1 MSEDEP
7 FRYYDDDGNLHP
19 DYVSC
24 PTCNGQGYRD
34 EYSGDPEHG
43 GETCYH
49 CYGHGIVHRTEEE
62 NRPIDDIMRDMA
74 NDPTKENA
82 QAVRDYFTPKP
93 EMEYDDDFQ
102 QKLTGSPMDLAFRLL
117 KAVMPGTAGF
127 PEDEHNTDNII
138 AIQEQAYR
146 LAELNTPWDKE
157 RWPNYED
164 WQEAIEMDGEGILAQ
179 MMHEPEYAHLRE
191 LYSQH
196 SQPPENYGELQL
208 PFKERDDIHNFY
220 RNQGIPLPGE
230 PIHIPG
236 IGELPPVP
244 SKVTMHEVDDHP
256 QWPTGT
262 LYDDKSGFTTGEPM
276 DLAWRL
282 LKMSE
287 SEMMNYYHPETQVER
302 YRERARRRGTRLRP
316 GLANKIRQHAQ
327 LRTRRKELAG
337 IPSHL
342 LYAHHDHPELIE
354 ARVQVSRAVG
364 EPGDTEEVIQG
375 KIRAANERGDLS
387 LGREKLIPYEA
398 HEKNRI
404 ADLRGRPIEWGI
416 EMTPTAIYNNQRMF
430 SQMIPEGFLMEDP
443 EPDNIEPSGIPGM
456 VFINGA
462 GPVPDPR
469 AVQTGEPMDLS
480 WRLLKFRLPM
490 KTNHRSVL
498 PKPNMSRQ
506 TTLPEFAPNMSS
518 PHGDVKWFHGT
529 SGDRVGS
536 IQTEGLKPNQGK
548 VWVTG
553 NRDVAE
559 NYAGGRSANRYIE
572 EVMQPGGDLAS
583 PTQNPVTFGIRE
595 GAGSP
600 KRHMGMESFDNTI
613 KPEQLVRMPPTQKPA
628 NPAWH
633 TGKSETGPST
643 GAQGQ

>member
-49 CYGHGIVHRTEEE
+49 CYGHGYVHRTEEE

-117 KAVMPGTAGF
+117 KTDLWNYREAAGAIIRDPEGKVLLMRRSPLETSMHGMYELPGGKLEENESAEDAAKIEALEESGLPIVNLEALDPHVDHNMEKIYHGFTAEVDPDHEGDVIRSDEHDNHMWIH
-127 PEDEHNTDNII
+127 PEDALDMQEHPDGMDVPF
-138 AIQEQAYR
+138 
-146 LAELNTPWDKE
+146 LSHHAEHLFS
-157 RWPNYED
+157 
-164 WQEAIEMDGEGILAQ
+164 QLIE
-179 MMHEPEYAHLRE
+179 
-191 LYSQH
+191 
-196 SQPPENYGELQL
+196 
-208 PFKERDDIHNFY
+208 
-220 RNQGIPLPGE
+220 
-230 PIHIPG
+230 
-236 IGELPPVP
+236 
-244 SKVTMHEVDDHP
+244 
-256 QWPTGT
+256 
-262 LYDDKSGFTTGEPM
+262 TGEPM
-276 DLAWRL
+276 DLA
-282 LKMSE
+282 
-287 SEMMNYYHPETQVER
+287 
-302 YRERARRRGTRLRP
+302 
-316 GLANKIRQHAQ
+316 
-327 LRTRRKELAG
+327 
-337 IPSHL
+337 
-342 LYAHHDHPELIE
+342 
-354 ARVQVSRAVG
+354 
-364 EPGDTEEVIQG
+364 
-375 KIRAANERGDLS
+375 
-387 LGREKLIPYEA
+387 
-398 HEKNRI
+398 
-404 ADLRGRPIEWGI
+404 
-416 EMTPTAIYNNQRMF
+416 
-430 SQMIPEGFLMEDP
+430 
-443 EPDNIEPSGIPGM
+443 
-456 VFINGA
+456 
-462 GPVPDPR
+462 
-469 AVQTGEPMDLS
+469 

-529 SGDRVGS
+529 SGDRVGN

>member
-49 CYGHGIVHRTEEE
+49 CYGHGYVHRTEEE

-117 KAVMPGTAGF
+117 K
-127 PEDEHNTDNII
+127 
-138 AIQEQAYR
+138 
-146 LAELNTPWDKE
+146 
-157 RWPNYED
+157 
-164 WQEAIEMDGEGILAQ
+164 
-179 MMHEPEYAHLRE
+179 
-191 LYSQH
+191 
-196 SQPPENYGELQL
+196 
-208 PFKERDDIHNFY
+208 
-220 RNQGIPLPGE
+220 
-230 PIHIPG
+230 
-236 IGELPPVP
+236 
-244 SKVTMHEVDDHP
+244 
-256 QWPTGT
+256 
-262 LYDDKSGFTTGEPM
+262 
-276 DLAWRL
+276 
-282 LKMSE
+282 
-287 SEMMNYYHPETQVER
+287 
-302 YRERARRRGTRLRP
+302 
-316 GLANKIRQHAQ
+316 
-327 LRTRRKELAG
+327 
-337 IPSHL
+337 
-342 LYAHHDHPELIE
+342 
-354 ARVQVSRAVG
+354 
-364 EPGDTEEVIQG
+364 
-375 KIRAANERGDLS
+375 
-387 LGREKLIPYEA
+387 
-398 HEKNRI
+398 
-404 ADLRGRPIEWGI
+404 
-416 EMTPTAIYNNQRMF
+416 
-430 SQMIPEGFLMEDP
+430 
-443 EPDNIEPSGIPGM
+443 
-456 VFINGA
+456 
-462 GPVPDPR
+462 
-469 AVQTGEPMDLS
+469 
-480 WRLLKFRLPM
+480 FRLPM

-498 PKPNMSRQ
+498 PKPNMRRQ

-529 SGDRVGS
+529 SSDRVGN

>member
-117 KAVMPGTAGF
+117 KTDNYREAAGAIIRDPEGKVLLMRRSPLETSMHGMYELPGGKLEENESPEDAAKIEALEESGLPIVNLEALDPHVDHNMEKIYHGFTAEVDPDHEGDVIRSDEHDNHMWIHPEDALDMQGHPDGMDVPFLSHHAEHLFSQLIETGEPMDLSWRLLKAVMPGTAGF

-138 AIQEQAYR
+138 AIQEQAYK

-276 DLAWRL
+276 DL
-282 LKMSE
+282 
-287 SEMMNYYHPETQVER
+287 
-302 YRERARRRGTRLRP
+302 
-316 GLANKIRQHAQ
+316 
-327 LRTRRKELAG
+327 
-337 IPSHL
+337 
-342 LYAHHDHPELIE
+342 
-354 ARVQVSRAVG
+354 
-364 EPGDTEEVIQG
+364 
-375 KIRAANERGDLS
+375 
-387 LGREKLIPYEA
+387 
-398 HEKNRI
+398 
-404 ADLRGRPIEWGI
+404 
-416 EMTPTAIYNNQRMF
+416 
-430 SQMIPEGFLMEDP
+430 
-443 EPDNIEPSGIPGM
+443 
-456 VFINGA
+456 
-462 GPVPDPR
+462 
-469 AVQTGEPMDLS
+469 S

-506 TTLPEFAPNMSS
+506 TTLPEFAPNMPS

>member
-49 CYGHGIVHRTEEE
+49 CYGHGYVHRTEEE

-157 RWPNYED
+157 KWPNYED

-179 MMHEPEYAHLRE
+179 MMNEPEYAHLRE

-220 RNQGIPLPGE
+220 RNQGIPLPG
-230 PIHIPG
+230 

-262 LYDDKSGFTTGEPM
+262 LYDDKSGFT
-276 DLAWRL
+276 
-282 LKMSE
+282 
-287 SEMMNYYHPETQVER
+287 
-302 YRERARRRGTRLRP
+302 
-316 GLANKIRQHAQ
+316 
-327 LRTRRKELAG
+327 
-337 IPSHL
+337 
-342 LYAHHDHPELIE
+342 
-354 ARVQVSRAVG
+354 
-364 EPGDTEEVIQG
+364 
-375 KIRAANERGDLS
+375 
-387 LGREKLIPYEA
+387 
-398 HEKNRI
+398 
-404 ADLRGRPIEWGI
+404 
-416 EMTPTAIYNNQRMF
+416 
-430 SQMIPEGFLMEDP
+430 
-443 EPDNIEPSGIPGM
+443 
-456 VFINGA
+456 
-462 GPVPDPR
+462 
-469 AVQTGEPMDLS
+469 TGEPMDLS

-529 SGDRVGS
+529 SGDRVGN